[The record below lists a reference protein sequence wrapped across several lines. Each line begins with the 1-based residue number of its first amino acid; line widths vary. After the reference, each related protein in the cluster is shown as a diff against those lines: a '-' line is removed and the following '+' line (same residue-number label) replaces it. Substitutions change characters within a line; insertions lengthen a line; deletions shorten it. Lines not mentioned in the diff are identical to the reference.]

1 MKSPITKEEASDLV
15 RLELEVESGRKSWIA
30 AGRALIEIRDRELYR
45 SEHDDF
51 WSYCETRWGW
61 KRRNALYVIE
71 SYEVYSKLPD
81 GVQNFAQSASQ
92 ARALAKV
99 PEEKRA
105 EVLEKAA
112 QTGKVTAKTIEE
124 AAADKPELP
133 PPPPPRPVDD
143 EWKAALGVPTAE
155 PPVTEYY
162 TRLERLVDDAL
173 ENATDKQL
181 VSMSVFASKVCHII
195 KTELREREQ
204 RRKKE
209 KAA

>member
-1 MKSPITKEEASDLV
+1 MNADLQTTLDTCEA
-15 RLELEVESGRKSWIA
+15 
-30 AGRALIEIRDRELYR
+30 EIRSGKDTFIKVGVALCRIRDERLYTLR
-45 SEHDDF
+45 GFGSFQE
-51 WSYCETRWGW
+51 YCEEVWGW
-61 KRRNALYVIE
+61 GKSYVSRVITAADIAQ
-71 SYEVYSKLPD
+71 KLPI
-81 GVQNFAQSASQ
+81 GNSVENESQ

-112 QTGKVTAKTIEE
+112 QAGKVTAKTIEE
-124 AAADKPELP
+124 AAADEPELP

-143 EWKAALGVPTAE
+143 EWKAALGAPTAE